1 MFKYTLFMFVS
12 AICFSSI
19 THAQNHVG
27 LFSVVKGTVTI
38 ESSGKKSTAKVDS
51 KVFPG
56 DVLVTSADSRAKLTM
71 VDRTSLNISENS
83 KLKIESFPSKGE
95 KKGVLLNLSHGKL
108 RNEVKN
114 TYDDKNKYEV
124 KTPTAVAGVRGTDF
138 VVNHNIKTNTTEV
151 QTLTGSVSFT
161 ALKDGIPNG
170 APVTIKFNEKASAAP
185 NAPVDPPKVIT
196 PEERKQIET
205 ETKVIDAPAN
215 STPPATQGNSSGK
228 PDDSQKDSSG
238 KTEAGGAPAAPAADT
253 PKTRIGDSKDTAPE
267 SFDQMPKQQQPATGA
282 PLPPPTKNLMPPP
295 PNPRLGDAIRDK
307 TDKTKVIIK
316 PQGR

>member
-1 MFKYTLFMFVS
+1 MFAGALF
-12 AICFSSI
+12 FSI
-19 THAQNHVG
+19 QAYAQNHVG

-38 ESSGKKSTAKVDS
+38 ESGGKKSTAKVDD

-56 DVLVTSADSRAKLTM
+56 DILVTAADSRAKLTM
-71 VDRTSLNISENS
+71 VDRTALNLSENS
-83 KLKIESFPSKGE
+83 KLKIESFPTKGE

-138 VVNHNIKTNTTEV
+138 VVNHNLKTNMTEV
-151 QTLTGSVSFT
+151 QTLTGSVSFS
-161 ALKDGIPNG
+161 ALKDGVPSG
-170 APVTIKFNEKASAAP
+170 TPVTIKFNEKASVAP
-185 NAPVDPPKVIT
+185 NAPVEPPKVIT
-196 PEERKQIET
+196 PDERKQIET
-205 ETKVIDAPAN
+205 ETKVIDTPTGSA
-215 STPPATQGNSSGK
+215 PPASQGNGPGK
-228 PDDSQKDSSG
+228 SEDKPKDSKG
-238 KTEAGGAPAAPAADT
+238 KKDPGSATTTPAADA

-267 SFDQMPKQQQPATGA
+267 SFDQMPQQQPVGAA